1 MIKLIIIIAIL
12 IIFAVLLYLGHTS
25 EKELNSQMSFRE
37 SMDLTDLPVVT
48 FYQGNKKVNFLL
60 DTGSNDSIIN
70 EEAVKKLKLE
80 HEKLDVV
87 SEIYGIGGKTFAPHA
102 KIAFKYKDLTFKYN
116 FQVVDL
122 SPTFNTIKEQTGVVI
137 HGILGSCVFR
147 EYKYILDFNNLVAY
161 SKK

>member
-60 DTGSNDSIIN
+60 DTGAQRSVINSIILPTISYVESPKSSTIYGMEGNLQKVSFVDICLKRDNVIYN
-70 EEAVKKLKLE
+70 EE
-80 HEKLDVV
+80 
-87 SEIYGIGGKTFAPHA
+87 
-102 KIAFKYKDLTFKYN
+102 
-116 FQVVDL
+116 FQVVDMTN
-122 SPTFNTIKEQTGVVI
+122 PFNNIKNDYGVNL
-137 HGILGSCVFR
+137 HGILSSTFF
-147 EYKYILDFNNLVAY
+147 EKYKYVLDFDKLIAY

>member
-60 DTGSNDSIIN
+60 DTGSNDSII
-70 EEAVKKLKLE
+70 KLE

-87 SEIYGIGGKTFAPHA
+87 SEIYGIGGKTFAPHT

-137 HGILGSCVFR
+137 HGILGSCFFR